1 MPTKDFIDIGDVLD
15 FEYLRGEIITL
26 NESNDTCTVKI
37 GSAVFNALIFYHC
50 EPDSVLRSNGA
61 IQDGATGFVIG
72 DQVVVMKKKVES
84 PALAD
89 VKVIGHVSG
98 CRHCVSDGDGYFVFY
113 NDGDDLKIARC
124 NFAESAVTV
133 SATKYADELKLENW
147 ASPYPVI
154 SNPFTWNIKKF
165 RHNVMRN
172 GVRVE
177 SDLYYIHT
185 SLYFWPNPYSGWTA
199 FCASNPS
206 HPLVTN
212 NLNTEITHSA
222 KLMTDLQ
229 TVNYN
234 VNHAHTYQSD
244 PAGNDNWKI
253 LTAGQSG
260 DCEDFALT
268 KAQAL
273 LDLGYPASALHI
285 ECSEISAPDEG
296 TRTGHAWLVVQTTA
310 GDYAL
315 DLNSDSVGFNAA
327 LTFGG
332 KEFICRRRQIGSN
345 WAFISSF
352 APVSGCENTPLGYNF
367 NYIFDPLLNILYPLP
382 QDSYVRP
389 FSAPC
394 KQNPSSYYLPY
405 DKYYHMPSAPS
416 INFSEDNDWIYYLT
430 PYGAGTLPTQRIYK
444 FRLNE
449 NELYQESV
457 TDVPTVNYD
466 GSHYYA
472 SIIGFIQR
480 DGTILSAIPA
490 APPEANGFGIT
501 EIPYWWWCFSAEV
514 ISPDGYYDY
523 QYQYY
528 DWVSW
533 PVPPIQE

>member
-1 MPTKDFIDIGDVLD
+1 MPTHDFIDIGDVLN
-15 FEYLRGEIITL
+15 FELLQGEIKTIDTAT
-26 NESNDTCTVKI
+26 DTCTVSV
-37 GSAVFNALIFYHC
+37 GGVVYSALIFYHC
-50 EPDSVLRSNGA
+50 EHDSVLRSNGA
-61 IQDGATGFVIG
+61 IQDGSTGFVVG
-72 DQVVVMKKKVES
+72 DQVFVMKKKVIS
-84 PALAD
+84 PALSE
-89 VKVIGHVSG
+89 VKVVGHVNG
-98 CRHCVSDGDGYFVFY
+98 CRHCVSDGSGYYVFY
-113 NDGDDLKIARC
+113 QDGDDLKIAQC
-124 NFAESAVTV
+124 EFNESSVTV
-133 SATKYADELKLENW
+133 SDTKLAEPLSMSNW
-147 ASPYPVI
+147 VCPYPVVL
-154 SNPFTWNIKKF
+154 NPVSWNIKKF

-185 SLYFWPNPYSGWTA
+185 SIYFWPAPYSGWTA
-199 FCASNPS
+199 FCTANPS

-212 NLNTEITHSA
+212 NLNTEITYSA
-222 KLMTDLQ
+222 QLMTDLQ

-234 VNHAHTYQSD
+234 VNHAHSYVPD
-244 PAGNDNWKI
+244 PLGNDNWKI
-253 LTAGQSG
+253 LGSGESG

-273 LDLGYPASALHI
+273 LNMGYPASALHI
-285 ECSEISAPDEG
+285 ECSEIAAPDEE
-296 TRTGHAWLVVQTTA
+296 TRTGHAWLVVQTTT

-315 DLNSDSVGFNAA
+315 DLNSDSVGLNAS
-327 LTFGG
+327 LSFGG

-367 NYIFDPLLNILYPLP
+367 NYIFDPLLNIFYPLP

-389 FSAPC
+389 FTAPC
-394 KQNPSSYYLPY
+394 TQNPSYYYLPY

-416 INFSEDNDWIYYLT
+416 INFSEDNNWIYYLT

-444 FRLNE
+444 YRLNE

-472 SIIGFIQR
+472 SEVGFIQR
-480 DGTILSAIPA
+480 DGTILSTIPA
-490 APPEANGFGIT
+490 APPEANSFGIT
-501 EIPYWWWCFSAEV
+501 EIPYWWWCFAAEV
-514 ISPDGYYDY
+514 ISPDGCYDY

-528 DWVSW
+528 NWLGGF
-533 PVPPIQE
+533 VPPVQE